1 MHVLGQALLQL
12 RSNWVR
18 KVSVRLYALKRVV
31 YLCIFPKRKV
41 VGQGP
46 KFSRKDTHPA
56 GRESFKRYSFC
67 FDFHS
72 SIFQSTRT
80 ERVSKQR
87 FLPSNFGRLLEFT
100 VWYKFRWYK
109 MKFYLLDSSGNIVGL
124 PVMSGKFDGGSIN
137 KHHNTGPTDQQNLA
151 VSLT

>member
-56 GRESFKRYSFC
+56 G
-67 FDFHS
+67 
-72 SIFQSTRT
+72 
-80 ERVSKQR
+80 
-87 FLPSNFGRLLEFT
+87 
-100 VWYKFRWYK
+100 
-109 MKFYLLDSSGNIVGL
+109 
-124 PVMSGKFDGGSIN
+124 
-137 KHHNTGPTDQQNLA
+137 
-151 VSLT
+151 